1 MKKDYQLILLE
12 EIRDQNKAL
21 LEGQKDQATRADIN
35 RVGQRLDT
43 LESDVQVIKAAVTAT
58 NNDLKKH
65 TSLPTH
71 VAHGHAWAYDW
82 QACIHMLALC

>member
-35 RVGQRLDT
+35 RVGQRLDA
-43 LESDVQVIKAAVTAT
+43 LESDVKVIKAAVTAT
-58 NNDLKKH
+58 DRDLMEH
-65 TSLPTH
+65 RSLPAH
-71 VAHGHAWAYDW
+71 LAHGHA
-82 QACIHMLALC
+82 